1 MGWFT
6 HIVVVQNFKKF
17 TDRFKGIH
25 DGIYLTSTKENLKT
39 TTCNRLDLENTWIL
53 TDFAQKYEQAEP
65 LYPKCPWCYTHF
77 ALLTPFPN
85 PLTPNRIKNL
95 STAPKL
101 KLLGGMCESGN
112 MFFVFL
118 FFQLQESETFMP
130 PAGCYA
136 FPLNYFDVDGSSKY
150 NHFPLLWCHK
160 VLLFSDLGKQKE
172 KEGRGNKYRGPRD
185 WDGKWSQCQQVLDP
199 YRFFKLGCHFNEKV
213 PIVYGCLCFSIRVI
227 RVCVSC
233 TSLHT

>member
-1 MGWFT
+1 MQPVGLGKHSDF
-6 HIVVVQNFKKF
+6 
-17 TDRFKGIH
+17 DRFRPKIW
-25 DGIYLTSTKENLKT
+25 TSGAIVPKMPVMLYTLCFVDSLSQPVDTESNQKLVNGPKT
-39 TTCNRLDLENTWIL
+39 EI
-53 TDFAQKYEQAEP
+53 
-65 LYPKCPWCYTHF
+65 
-77 ALLTPFPN
+77 
-85 PLTPNRIKNL
+85 I
-95 STAPKL
+95 
-101 KLLGGMCESGN
+101 GGN
-112 MFFVFL
+112 VRKRKHVFL